1 MVRANSPKLLEE
13 IPPNHRAKIAESDAV
28 KTLDMSWFPKSKKLV
43 ITINQ
48 IRFEGPLMMVRL
60 MMANDWDV
68 I

>member
-1 MVRANSPKLLEE
+1 MVRQFAQLEE

-28 KTLDMSWFPKSKKLV
+28 KTLGMSWFPKSGKLA

-48 IRFEGPLMMVRL
+48 IRFEGPLMLVRL
-60 MMANDWDV
+60 MMPNERDV